1 MDMGLVSR
9 MFAGMRVA
17 DASATVASYLSPHWS
32 SGLPGNSR
40 DLAGQLVASLWQVN
54 PALFTGDTPLPSRHG
69 LAAASLAAGLG
80 IAQGWPSME
89 WRVHPIRSALRDL
102 LRSPVALSPSKPVDS
117 LLFVRASSMLSAG
130 S

>member
-17 DASATVASYLSPHWS
+17 DASATVAGYLSPHWRS
-32 SGLPGNSR
+32 EFPGNPR
-40 DLAGQLVASLWQVN
+40 DLAGQLVASLCAAD
-54 PALFTGDTPLPSRHG
+54 PCLFTGDTPLPSRHG

-80 IAQGWPSME
+80 IAGEWPSME
-89 WRVHPIRSALRDL
+89 WRVVPIRSALRDL
-102 LRSPVALSPSKPVDS
+102 LGSSVALSPSKPVDS
-117 LLFVRASSMLSAG
+117 MLFVRASSVLSAG